1 MKDFKAF
8 FSNDGFSY
16 IEGELLEVRIE
27 SYHFQENGSCD
38 IIVSHRGQQYLTKA
52 DNFYLTVEDYEK
64 NIKPNTSTYT
74 LACYVN
80 FENLK
85 EQTTWVI
92 KDNQPVR
99 IVVNPAELVVF
110 VDKKGD
116 FRIKEEQVPSQTFPS
131 YERAMLYCDLIIK
144 KEDGTEEVRESLV
157 KLVKPTEEQMELLN
171 QLQEL
176 EKKIS
181 ESGLMP
187 IINDNDRYF
196 INTNKLGYYIA
207 SDTDD
212 GGTTKMQL
220 CDTTIVPFGY
230 SHYPVSFEDVT
241 FFVERKS

>member
-116 FRIKEEQVPSQTFPS
+116 FRIKEEQVPSQTFSS
-131 YERAMLYCDLIIK
+131 YERAMLYCDLIVK
-144 KEDGTEEVRESLV
+144 KEDGTEIVKESLA
-157 KLVKPTEEQMELLN
+157 KLIKPTEEQMKLLK

-181 ESGLMP
+181 ESGLEP
-187 IINDNDRYF
+187 LINFGGRFF
-196 INTNKLGYYIA
+196 INTKKLEDYTI
-207 SDTDD
+207 SDGDEEGMSRLLNCD
-212 GGTTKMQL
+212 LTK
-220 CDTTIVPFGY
+220 VPFGY
-230 SHYPVSFEDVT
+230 GDAVWGDEFSFY
-241 FFVERKS
+241 VERLS

>member
-131 YERAMLYCDLIIK
+131 YERAMLYCDLIVK
-144 KEDGTEEVRESLV
+144 KEDGTEIVKESLA
-157 KLVKPTEEQMELLN
+157 KLIKPTEEQMKLLK

-181 ESGLMP
+181 KSGLEP
-187 IINDNDRYF
+187 LINFGGRYF
-196 INTNKLGYYIA
+196 INTEKLEDYCI
-207 SDTDD
+207 SDENEEGMSRLLSCDL
-212 GGTTKMQL
+212 TK
-220 CDTTIVPFGY
+220 VPFGY
-230 SHYPVSFEDVT
+230 GDAFWGDEFSFYAK
-241 FFVERKS
+241 RKD

>member
-131 YERAMLYCDLIIK
+131 YERAMLYCGLIVK
-144 KEDGTEEVRESLV
+144 KEDGTEIVKESLA
-157 KLVKPTEEQMELLN
+157 KLIKPTEEQMKLLK

-181 ESGLMP
+181 ESGLEP
-187 IINDNDRYF
+187 LINFGGRFF
-196 INTNKLGYYIA
+196 INTKKLEDYTI
-207 SDTDD
+207 SDGDEED
-212 GGTTKMQL
+212 MSRLLNCDLTK
-220 CDTTIVPFGY
+220 VPFGY
-230 SHYPVSFEDVT
+230 GDAVWGDEFSFYAK
-241 FFVERKS
+241 RKD

>member
-131 YERAMLYCDLIIK
+131 YERAMLYCDLIVK
-144 KEDGTEEVRESLV
+144 KEDGAEIVKESLA
-157 KLVKPTEEQMELLN
+157 KLIKPTKEQMKLLK

-181 ESGLMP
+181 ESGLEP
-187 IINDNDRYF
+187 LINFGGRFF
-196 INTNKLGYYIA
+196 INTKKLEDYTI
-207 SDTDD
+207 SDGDEEGMSRLLNCD
-212 GGTTKMQL
+212 LTK
-220 CDTTIVPFGY
+220 VPFGY
-230 SHYPVSFEDVT
+230 GDAVWGDEFSFYAK
-241 FFVERKS
+241 RKD